1 MGGGKIDVYMDIV
14 SLYSYLAFL
23 DLQRNGELLKAHNV
37 EVEFHPVLLG
47 AINVGSGNKPPW
59 TLPAKAIYGAHDARR
74 SIARFPG
81 VVIQTPKDLMA
92 VSKTIVPNRALHFI
106 KAHYSPSTFLTAL
119 HYLMHLFW
127 SPPNLNL
134 TLPENVAKT
143 LLECPADFSIP
154 APTSSQRGQE
164 GEKKGGEKKM
174 FTKQQVEEIMKGT
187 ETKEVKDALKNATQE
202 ALDKGAFGN
211 PWFWVTDDKGRGEP
225 FFGSDRFHF
234 IYKFL
239 GLPFQDVTLLPPGG
253 KAKL

>member
-23 DLQRNGELLKAHNV
+23 DLQRNSELLKAHNV

-81 VVIQTPKDLMA
+81 LVIQTPKDLMA
-92 VSKTIVPNRALHFI
+92 ISKTIVPNRALHFI
-106 KAHYSPSTFLTAL
+106 KSHHPASTFLTTL

-134 TLPENVAKT
+134 TLPENVAKA
-143 LLECPADFSIP
+143 LLECPETFDGSEK
-154 APTSSQRGQE
+154 E
-164 GEKKGGEKKM
+164 GTNLNDGKKLL
-174 FTKQQVEEIMKGT
+174 FTKTQVEEIIKGT
-187 ETKEVKDALKNATQE
+187 ETPPVKEALKKATQE
-202 ALDKGAFGN
+202 ALESGA
-211 PWFWVTDDKGRGEP
+211 
-225 FFGSDRFHF
+225 FHF

-239 GLPFQDVTLLPPGG
+239 DLPFQDVTLLPPGG
-253 KAKL
+253 KEAKL